1 MLASKEAYSLYGLLS
16 FSRRYWRKAMKRGT
30 KTQARGCET
39 INLLKQNA
47 CCIPIPPTKGHPHI
61 RHDSQQASAHLSTIL
76 WQAACRFN
84 AVMVRNP
91 RKARSMSNKDLEEE
105 VQFIADDPEEVVVV
119 SVHDPVCNS
128 MAVRNMFPL
137 SPIYTRYH

>member
-1 MLASKEAYSLYGLLS
+1 
-16 FSRRYWRKAMKRGT
+16 MKRGT
-30 KTQARGCET
+30 KTQARGCKT

-47 CCIPIPPTKGHPHI
+47 CCIPIPPRKGHPHI

-76 WQAACRFN
+76 WQAACSFN
-84 AVMVRNP
+84 EVMVRNP

-105 VQFIADDPEEVVVV
+105 VQFIADDPAEVVVV

>member
-1 MLASKEAYSLYGLLS
+1 
-16 FSRRYWRKAMKRGT
+16 
-30 KTQARGCET
+30 
-39 INLLKQNA
+39 
-47 CCIPIPPTKGHPHI
+47 
-61 RHDSQQASAHLSTIL
+61 
-76 WQAACRFN
+76 
-84 AVMVRNP
+84 
-91 RKARSMSNKDLEEE
+91 MSNKDLEEE